1 MAIITEEPDS
11 PTPQKNQ
18 KPLKKPNSKPPQST
32 SPNPTKPTKTTNAT
46 TNPLH
51 FWFYFTISVSLITL
65 IFMTLTSLYPQDLK
79 TWFLSLPPNLRQH
92 YSKGQ
97 NIKVQITPNQPQVEV
112 FTIQEGPSKSSDH
125 VLIVHGLGCSSFGFQ
140 KVVNFLGVRGV
151 HAVAIDL
158 PGSGF
163 SDKTIVV
170 EEESVGG
177 GGVLERFRDMYS
189 EIQEKGI
196 FWGFDQL
203 VEQGY
208 VNYEE
213 NNKIRVSKRNVVK
226 AIDLGPEEMGKVLG
240 QVIDSMG
247 LSPVDLILHDSALGL
262 SANWV
267 SENRGLLRSVVVLD
281 SATSGTALP
290 LWVLEMPVVRDVV
303 LGFGF
308 AFRRLLG
315 TCCSRSVGDLEAE
328 GHRILL
334 KGRDGRRAVVG
345 MGKNLNCSFDLNE
358 WAALDGVKGLP
369 MQVIWSDALSKEW
382 TKEGRQV
389 ADAIPQAKFVTHSGG
404 RWPQEHNSEEIAE
417 SIYQFVSSLPKSVK
431 QTEEEPVPEHIQ
443 KMFDEAQSGDQH
455 HHHGHDG
462 HGHGHEHGHSHG
474 HAHAGYMDAYGL
486 GQGWAM

>member
-11 PTPQKNQ
+11 PTPKKQQ
-18 KPLKKPNSKPPQST
+18 KPLKPTSRTPQST
-32 SPNPTKPTKTTNAT
+32 TPKPTKSTKTTNT
-46 TNPLH
+46 TNPFH

-65 IFMTLTSLYPQDLK
+65 IFMILTSLYPQDPK

-92 YSKGQ
+92 YSKGR
-97 NIKVQITPNQPQVEV
+97 NIKVQTTPNQPQIEV
-112 FTIQEGPSKSSDH
+112 FAIQEGPSKASDQ
-125 VLIVHGLGCSSFGFQ
+125 VLIVHGLGCSSFAFQ
-140 KVVNFLGVRGV
+140 KVVSFLGVRGV

-170 EEESVGG
+170 EEEHVDD
-177 GGVLERFRDMYS
+177 GVLGRLKDMYS

-213 NNKIRVSKRNVVK
+213 NKIRVSKRNVVK
-226 AIDLGPEEMGKVLG
+226 TVDLGPEEIGKVLG
-240 QVIDSMG
+240 QVIDTMG
-247 LSPVDLILHDSALGL
+247 LSPVDLVLHDSALGL
-262 SANWV
+262 SANWI

-281 SATSGTALP
+281 SAPSGTALP
-290 LWVLEMPVVRDVV
+290 VWVLKMPLLGDVV
-303 LGFGF
+303 LGLGF

-315 TCCSRSVGDLEAE
+315 TCCLRWVGNAEAE
-328 GHRILL
+328 CHRILL
-334 KGRDGRRAVVG
+334 KGKDGRGAVVG
-345 MGKNLNCSFDLNE
+345 MRRSLNSSFDLNE
-358 WAALDGVKGLP
+358 WVALDGVKGLP

-382 TKEGRQV
+382 TEEGRQV
-389 ADAIPQAKFVTHSGG
+389 ADAIPQAKFVGHSGG

-417 SIYQFVSSLPKSVK
+417 SICQFVSSLPKSVK
-431 QTEEEPVPEHIQ
+431 QTEEEPVPEHVQ
-443 KMFDEAQSGDQH
+443 KMSDEAQSGDRHNH
-455 HHHGHDG
+455 HHHGHDS
-462 HGHGHEHGHSHG
+462 HGHGHE

>member
-1 MAIITEEPDS
+1 MILA
-11 PTPQKNQ
+11 
-18 KPLKKPNSKPPQST
+18 
-32 SPNPTKPTKTTNAT
+32 
-46 TNPLH
+46 
-51 FWFYFTISVSLITL
+51 SLC
-65 IFMTLTSLYPQDLK
+65 PQDPK

-92 YSKGQ
+92 YSKGR
-97 NIKVQITPNQPQVEV
+97 NIKVQTTPNQPQIEV
-112 FTIQEGPSKSSDH
+112 FAIQEGPSKSSDK
-125 VLIVHGLGCSSFGFQ
+125 VLIVHGLGCSSFAFQ

-170 EEESVGG
+170 EEEYVDD
-177 GGVLERFRDMYS
+177 GVLGRLRDMYS

-208 VNYEE
+208 VNHEE
-213 NNKIRVSKRNVVK
+213 NKIRVSKRNVVK
-226 AIDLGPEEMGKVLG
+226 AVDLGPEEIGKVLG
-240 QVIDSMG
+240 QVIDTMG
-247 LSPVDLILHDSALGL
+247 LSPVDLVLHDSALGL
-262 SANWV
+262 AANWV

-281 SATSGTALP
+281 SAPSRTALP
-290 LWVLEMPVVRDVV
+290 LWALEMPV
-303 LGFGF
+303 LGDAILGLGF

-315 TCCSRSVGDLEAE
+315 SCCSRSVGNLEAE

-334 KGRDGRRAVVG
+334 KGKDGRRSVVG
-345 MGKNLNCSFDLNE
+345 MGRRLNCSFDLNE

-369 MQVIWSDALSKEW
+369 MQVIWSDSWSKEW
-382 TKEGRQV
+382 TEEGRQV
-389 ADAIPQAKFVTHSGG
+389 ADAIPQAKFVGHSGG

-431 QTEEEPVPEHIQ
+431 QTEEEPAPEHVQ
-443 KMFDEAQSGDQH
+443 KIFDEAESGVHHHHHHHH
-455 HHHGHDG
+455 HHHGHDS
-462 HGHGHEHGHSHG
+462 HGHEHDHGHG

-486 GQGWAM
+486 GPGWAM

>member
-11 PTPQKNQ
+11 PTPLKQQ
-18 KPLKKPNSKPPQST
+18 KPTSKPPQST
-32 SPNPTKPTKTTNAT
+32 TPITTKA
-46 TNPLH
+46 TNPFH
-51 FWFYFTISVSLITL
+51 FWFYFTFSVSLITL
-65 IFMTLTSLYPQDLK
+65 IFMFLTSLYPQDPK
-79 TWFLSLPPNLRQH
+79 TWFLSLPTNLRQH
-92 YSKGQ
+92 YSKGK
-97 NIKVQITPNQPQVEV
+97 NIKVQTFPNQPQIEV
-112 FTIQEGPSKSSDH
+112 FAIQEGPSKSSDH
-125 VLIVHGLGCSSFGFQ
+125 VLIVHGLGCSSFAFQ
-140 KVVNFLGVRGV
+140 KVVNFLGVRGI

-163 SDKTIVV
+163 SDKMIVV
-170 EEESVGG
+170 EEEYVDDGA
-177 GGVLERFRDMYS
+177 LRRLKDMYN
-189 EIQEKGI
+189 EIQKKGI

-213 NNKIRVSKRNVVK
+213 NKVRISKRNVVK
-226 AIDLGPEEMGKVLG
+226 AVDLGPEEIGKVLG
-240 QVIDSMG
+240 QVIDTMG
-247 LSPVDLILHDSALGL
+247 LSPVDLVLHDSALGL
-262 SANWV
+262 SANWI

-281 SATSGTALP
+281 SVPSGTALP

-303 LGFGF
+303 LGFEF

-315 TCCSRSVGDLEAE
+315 KCCSKSVGNLEAE

-334 KGRDGRRAVVG
+334 KGRDGRKAVVG
-345 MGKNLNCSFDLNE
+345 MGRNLNCSFDLNE

-382 TKEGRQV
+382 TDEGRQV
-389 ADAIPQAKFVTHSGG
+389 ADSIPQAKFVTHSGG
-404 RWPQEHNSEEIAE
+404 RWPQEHDSEEIAE

-431 QTEEEPVPEHIQ
+431 QTEEEEPVPEHVQ
-443 KMFDEAQSGDQH
+443 KMFDEARSGDH
-455 HHHGHDG
+455 HHHHRGHDG
-462 HGHGHEHGHSHG
+462 HGHDHDHGHG

>member
-11 PTPQKNQ
+11 PTPQKQQQQQ
-18 KPLKKPNSKPPQST
+18 KSLKSTTPKPNKT
-32 SPNPTKPTKTTNAT
+32 TKTRTNAT
-46 TNPLH
+46 NPFH
-51 FWFYFTISVSLITL
+51 FWFYFTFSVSLITL
-65 IFMTLTSLYPQDLK
+65 IFMIFTSFYPQDPT
-79 TWFLSLPPNLRQH
+79 TWFLSLPTNLRQH
-92 YSKGQ
+92 YSKGK
-97 NIKVQITPNQPQVEV
+97 NIKVQTFPNQPQIEV
-112 FTIQEGPSKSSDH
+112 FAIQEGPSKSSDH
-125 VLIVHGLGCSSFGFQ
+125 VLIVHGLGCSSFAFQ

-170 EEESVGG
+170 EEDVDV
-177 GGVLERFRDMYS
+177 GVLGRLKDMYN
-189 EIQEKGI
+189 EIQEKGV

-213 NNKIRVSKRNVVK
+213 NKIRVAKRNVVK
-226 AIDLGPEEMGKVLG
+226 AVDLGPEEIGKVLG
-240 QVIDSMG
+240 QVIDTMG
-247 LSPVDLILHDSALGL
+247 LSPVDLVLHDSALGL
-262 SANWV
+262 SANWI

-281 SATSGTALP
+281 SAPSGTALP
-290 LWVLEMPVVRDVV
+290 LWVLETPVIRDVV

-315 TCCSRSVGDLEAE
+315 ECCSKSVGNLEAE

-334 KGRDGRRAVVG
+334 KGKDGRRAVVG

-369 MQVIWSDALSKEW
+369 MQIIWSDALSKEW
-382 TKEGRQV
+382 TEEGRQV
-389 ADAIPQAKFVTHSGG
+389 ADSIPQAKFVSHSGG

-431 QTEEEPVPEHIQ
+431 LTVEEPPNPEHVQ
-443 KMFDEAQSGDQH
+443 KMFDEAQSGDH
-455 HHHGHDG
+455 HHDNHDG
-462 HGHGHEHGHSHG
+462 HGHGH
-474 HAHAGYMDAYGL
+474 AHVGYMDAYAL

>member
-11 PTPQKNQ
+11 RSPLKQR
-18 KPLKKPNSKPPQST
+18 KPLKPTSKPSQST
-32 SPNPTKPTKTTNAT
+32 APKPIKSTKTTNAT
-46 TNPLH
+46 NPFH
-51 FWFYFTISVSLITL
+51 FWFYFTISVSLVTL
-65 IFMTLTSLYPQDLK
+65 IFMILTSLYPQDPK
-79 TWFLSLPPNLRQH
+79 TWFLSLPLNLRQH
-92 YSKGQ
+92 YGKGR
-97 NIKVQITPNQPQVEV
+97 NIKVQTAPNQPQIEV
-112 FTIQEGPSKSSDH
+112 FAIQEGPSKSSDQ
-125 VLIVHGLGCSSFGFQ
+125 VLIVHGLGCSSFAFQ

-163 SDKTIVV
+163 SDKTMVV
-170 EEESVGG
+170 EEEHVDD
-177 GGVLERFRDMYS
+177 GVLGRLKDMYN

-213 NNKIRVSKRNVVK
+213 NKIRVSKRNVVK
-226 AIDLGPEEMGKVLG
+226 AVDLGPEEIGKVLG
-240 QVIDSMG
+240 QVIDTMG
-247 LSPVDLILHDSALGL
+247 LSPVDLVLHDSALGL
-262 SANWV
+262 TANWV

-281 SATSGTALP
+281 SAPTGTALP
-290 LWVLEMPVVRDVV
+290 LWVLEMPVLRDAV
-303 LGFGF
+303 LGLGF

-315 TCCSRSVGDLEAE
+315 TCCSRSVGNLEAE

-345 MGKNLNCSFDLNE
+345 MGKSLNCSFDLNE

-382 TKEGRQV
+382 TEEGRQV
-389 ADAIPQAKFVTHSGG
+389 ANAISQAKFVSHSGG

-417 SIYQFVSSLPKSVK
+417 SIYQFVSSLPKNVK
-431 QTEEEPVPEHIQ
+431 QTEEPVPEHVQ
-443 KMFDEAQSGDQH
+443 KMFDEAKSGNHH
-455 HHHGHDG
+455 HHHGHDS
-462 HGHGHEHGHSHG
+462 HGHEHDHGHG

-486 GQGWAM
+486 GQEWAM

>member
-11 PTPQKNQ
+11 PTPKKQQ
-18 KPLKKPNSKPPQST
+18 KPLKPTSRTPQST
-32 SPNPTKPTKTTNAT
+32 TPKPTKSTKTTNT
-46 TNPLH
+46 TNPFH

-65 IFMTLTSLYPQDLK
+65 IFMILTSLYPQDPK
-79 TWFLSLPPNLRQH
+79 TWFLSLPSNLRQH
-92 YSKGQ
+92 YSKGR
-97 NIKVQITPNQPQVEV
+97 NIKVQTTPNQPQIEV
-112 FTIQEGPSKSSDH
+112 FAIQEGPSKASDQ
-125 VLIVHGLGCSSFGFQ
+125 VLIVHGLGCSSFAFQ
-140 KVVNFLGVRGV
+140 KVVSFLGVRGV

-170 EEESVGG
+170 EEEHVDD
-177 GGVLERFRDMYS
+177 GVLGRLKDMYS

-213 NNKIRVSKRNVVK
+213 NKIRVSKRNVVK
-226 AIDLGPEEMGKVLG
+226 TVDLGPEEIGKVLG
-240 QVIDSMG
+240 QVIDTMG
-247 LSPVDLILHDSALGL
+247 LSPVDLVLHDSALGL
-262 SANWV
+262 SANWI

-281 SATSGTALP
+281 SAPSGAALP
-290 LWVLEMPVVRDVV
+290 VWVLEMPLLGDVV
-303 LGFGF
+303 LGLGF

-315 TCCSRSVGDLEAE
+315 TCCLRWVGNAEAE
-328 GHRILL
+328 CHRILL
-334 KGRDGRRAVVG
+334 KGKDGRGAVVG
-345 MGKNLNCSFDLNE
+345 MRRSLNSSFDLNE
-358 WAALDGVKGLP
+358 WVALDGVKGLP

-382 TKEGRQV
+382 TEEGRQV
-389 ADAIPQAKFVTHSGG
+389 ADAIPQAKFVGHSGG

-417 SIYQFVSSLPKSVK
+417 SICQFVSSLPKSVK
-431 QTEEEPVPEHIQ
+431 QTEEEPVPEHVQ
-443 KMFDEAQSGDQH
+443 KMSDEAQSGDRH
-455 HHHGHDG
+455 HHRHHHGHDS
-462 HGHGHEHGHSHG
+462 HGHGHE